1 MMKLTT
7 TLLMMVMNASS
18 PDPGGHSHTDLCFYI
33 VYNIHSHLGLAQ
45 QVVYLVPAG
54 FTTCWPSRQ
63 FSLISIVSHLES
75 VIEGQPNMAVADEI
89 VNDAGG
95 GRPDDAI
102 SVNKP

>member
-1 MMKLTT
+1 MTRLITVMMI
-7 TLLMMVMNASS
+7 MAMMNASS
-18 PDPGGHSHTDLCFYI
+18 PDPSGHSHTDMCFYI
-33 VYNIHSHLGLAQ
+33 VHSHLGLAQ

-75 VIEGQPNMAVADEI
+75 VVEGQPNMAVADEI

>member
-1 MMKLTT
+1 MTMMNDFSL
-7 TLLMMVMNASS
+7 
-18 PDPGGHSHTDLCFYI
+18 DPSGLSHTDMCFYI
-33 VYNIHSHLGLAQ
+33 VHSHLGLAQ
-45 QVVYLVPAG
+45 QVVFLVPAG

-63 FSLISIVSHLES
+63 FSLISIVSHLKS

>member
-1 MMKLTT
+1 MVMKITT
-7 TLLMMVMNASS
+7 VVLMKMMNASS
-18 PDPGGHSHTDLCFYI
+18 PDPSGHSHTDMCFYI
-33 VYNIHSHLGLAQ
+33 VHSHLGLAQ